1 MRAALALLFFSLV
14 LVQAVRAA
22 DNVALRVG
30 DHPGYVRLVFN
41 WPTYQTVQARLEGR
55 ELVLRFA
62 EENSFDLR
70 SVSGGLRGFAAAP
83 VVSDKGRQ
91 MRFALLDD
99 FVITQQRV
107 GEKSVLDVKV
117 PSVATPQD
125 RARAIGPGQ
134 TTAPKENTAPP
145 PQATPQGSVAAV
157 RVRFSPHGDYD
168 RVVFDWSSPVTARL
182 TRSDNQLDLVFGRPA
197 QMTGLARFKPLDRI
211 ASIRQQSPTVV
222 RLALKGPASTRLFK
236 VGEKVV
242 IDIRSDQK
250 AVPETPTSLA
260 TKGPKSSAPM
270 SEASGADIVVP
281 LSKEDGPIRL
291 TDLIRKKKQK
301 IAQRRQIRQAWR
313 TESFVERLRPASG
326 LIPIPAKKVQL
337 LPPLVLRF
345 NWREDVRAAAY
356 QRGGSLWLVFDR
368 EGPANLEQGLRA
380 LFPEVETI
388 ESIAVKGA
396 TVLRFDI
403 PSSHVPRL
411 SRFEVTGVGTSPQE
425 AQKNTQKESQ
435 KKQFGW
441 MVDIRRRT
449 PLPQD
454 PIQRQVSGEGA
465 ETELFYLVNS
475 ARRLLSV
482 PDERFGDRVVVA
494 PMGEANTGQV
504 SLERYAQFEVLPTFQ
519 GVVLQPLSEGLVVS
533 LRKRGVRIASRQAL
547 EVSSA
552 DQRAVP
558 TTGVSLPEK
567 PPPLF
572 DLKAAR
578 RGGGRQYED
587 NRRDLLTRVSSLR
600 GEEQSVARLD
610 LAEFYFAHGRMSEA
624 LGVLNL
630 LDADK
635 SRLMQTP
642 QAQLLLGAI
651 RLTHQQYDEAIDH
664 LNSDVLLGTRD
675 PLMWQ
680 AALAAAA
687 QDWKSAAAGFM
698 AAEGLLSD
706 LPDNLRNQLYLSA
719 AETFLEQGDVGRA
732 QDYLHRLDDE
742 NARLSFAQQAQR
754 EYLEGLKFLT
764 LDEPAQAR
772 EKWMAL
778 RHSRH
783 RPTSARARYALLEQ
797 GLADGSVSAAEATE
811 TLEQLRFAWR
821 GDSFEFILLN
831 KLGEL
836 YAELGNYRK
845 SLDSLRQAAAHFA
858 LSERADR
865 SVRRMREIF
874 EQMYLSDGGRAI
886 PPLTAIAL
894 YQEFRELTPA
904 GEKGETMITRLADRL
919 VDVDLLEQAGKLL
932 DWQIEQ
938 RLEGEEKSRVG
949 GRLALISLLS
959 AQPQGTLDALD
970 KSQVDGVS
978 ESLKRQRRHLRARA
992 LADLKRVDDALALL
1006 EGDQSLDAL
1015 RLAADINWRERRWVQ
1030 AADRLGRLVPAVP
1043 PRDRVL
1049 SEDESQVILNLA
1061 IAQTL
1066 SGDRE
1071 GLVLLTDAY
1080 KTAMDKTD
1088 QKTFFDLLTRD
1099 SGLGGSL
1106 PISRELAEVAEF
1118 EAFMNQIRQQ
1128 VDDQGLSTVN

>member
-1 MRAALALLFFSLV
+1 MRAALAVLLFAVV
-14 LVQAVRAA
+14 LVQMARAA
-22 DNVALRVG
+22 DSVPLRVG
-30 DHPGYVRLVFN
+30 YHPGYVRLVFN
-41 WPTYQTVQARLEGR
+41 WPTYQAVQARLEGR

-62 EENSFDLR
+62 ENNSFDLR

-83 VVSDKGRQ
+83 VASDKGRQ

-107 GEKSVLDVKV
+107 DEKLVLDLKV
-117 PSVATPQD
+117 PAVATPQD
-125 RARAIGPGQ
+125 IARAVG
-134 TTAPKENTAPP
+134 TTETKPPQKNAP
-145 PQATPQGSVAAV
+145 PQATPQGYVESV
-157 RVRFSPHGDYD
+157 RVRFSPHEGYD
-168 RVVFDWSSPVTARL
+168 RVVFDWPVPVTAQL
-182 TRSDNQLDLVFGRPA
+182 TRNDNQLDLIFDRPA

-211 ASIRQQSPTVV
+211 TSIRQQSPTAV
-222 RLALKGPASTRLFK
+222 RFVLRESASTKLFK

-250 AVPETPTSLA
+250 TNPRTPLA
-260 TKGPKSSAPM
+260 TKETKSSASPIF
-270 SEASGADIVVP
+270 EASGADVVVP
-281 LSKEDGPIRL
+281 LSAEDGPIRL
-291 TDLIRKKKQK
+291 TDIIRKKKQK
-301 IAQRRQIRQAWR
+301 IAQRQAWR
-313 TESFVERLRPASG
+313 AESFVERLRPASA
-326 LIPIPAKKVQL
+326 LIPIPGKKVQL

-368 EGPANLEQGLRA
+368 EGPDNLEQGLRA
-380 LFPEVETI
+380 LLPEVKNI
-388 ESIAVKGA
+388 ESIVVKGA
-396 TVLRFDI
+396 TVLRFDV

-411 SRFEVTGVGTSPQE
+411 SRFVVSGVDFQK
-425 AQKNTQKESQ
+425 AQKSAQKKSQ

-449 PLPQD
+449 PLPQE

-465 ETELFYLVNS
+465 DTELFYLFHA

-482 PDERFGDRVVVA
+482 PDERLGDRVIVA
-494 PMGEANTGQV
+494 PTGDANTGQV
-504 SLERYAQFEVLPTFQ
+504 SLERYAQFNILPTFQ
-519 GVVLQPLSEGLVVS
+519 GIVLQPLSEGLTVS
-533 LRKRGVRIASRQAL
+533 LRTQGVRIASRQAL
-547 EVSSA
+547 EISDA
-552 DQRAVP
+552 DQRAVS

-567 PPPLF
+567 PSPLF

-578 RGGGRQYED
+578 RGDGRDYED

-630 LDADK
+630 LEAEK

-651 RLTHQQYDEAIDH
+651 RLTNQQYDEAIDH
-664 LNSDVLLGTRD
+664 LNSDIFLGIRD

-687 QDWKSAAAGFM
+687 QDWKSAAAGFR

-706 LPDNLRNQLYLSA
+706 LPDNLRNQLYLTA
-719 AETFLEQGDVGRA
+719 AETFLEQDDVGRA
-732 QDYLHRLDDE
+732 QGYLQKLDAED
-742 NARLSFAQQAQR
+742 AGLSFAQQAQR
-754 EYLEGLKFLT
+754 EYLEGLRFLK
-764 LDEPAQAR
+764 LDEPAKAQ
-772 EKWMAL
+772 EKWNAL

-783 RPTSARARYALLEQ
+783 RPSSARARYALLEQ
-797 GLADGSVSAAEATE
+797 GLADGSISAAEATE
-811 TLEQLRFAWR
+811 TLERLRFAWR

-845 SLDSLRQAAAHFA
+845 SLDSLRQAASHFA

-865 SVRRMREIF
+865 SVRQMREIF

-970 KSQVDGVS
+970 KSQVEGLP
-978 ESLKRQRRHLRARA
+978 EPLKRQRRHLRARA

-1015 RLAADINWRERRWVQ
+1015 RLAADINWRERRWAQ
-1030 AADRLGRLVPAVP
+1030 AADCLGRLVPAVP
-1043 PRDRVL
+1043 PKGRVL
-1049 SEDESQVILNLA
+1049 SKNESQAVLNLA

-1071 GLVLLTDAY
+1071 GLMLLTDAY
-1080 KTAMDKTD
+1080 KTAMDETD

-1099 SGLGGSL
+1099 SRLGGSL

-1118 EAFMNQIRQQ
+1118 EAFMNQIRRQ